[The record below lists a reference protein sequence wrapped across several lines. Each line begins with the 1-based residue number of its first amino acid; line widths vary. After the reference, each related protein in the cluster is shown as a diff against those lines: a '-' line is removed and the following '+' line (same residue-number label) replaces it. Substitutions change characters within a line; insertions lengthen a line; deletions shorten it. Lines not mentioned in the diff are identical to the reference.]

1 MENSK
6 FTIQLASPSVDDFL
20 RLRCSVGW
28 ESIDSK
34 LVQTSLANSLFHVTI
49 YDRKK
54 LIGMGRVVGDG
65 AIYFYVQ
72 DIVVAPDYQRCGI
85 GAMLMEKIEHYLS
98 SAVQKGAMIGLLAAK
113 GKEPFYARY
122 GYMQRPNNSLGHGMC
137 RFV

>member
-20 RLRCSVGW
+20 RLRCVVSW
-28 ESIDSK
+28 ESIDNK
-34 LVQTSLANSLFHVTI
+34 VVQTSLANSLFHVTI
-49 YDRKK
+49 YDGKA
-54 LIGMGRVVGDG
+54 LIGMGRIVGDG
-65 AIYFYVQ
+65 AIYFYIQ
-72 DIVVAPDYQRCGI
+72 DIVVAPDYQQCGI
-85 GAMLMEKIEHYLS
+85 GAMLMEQIEHYLS
-98 SAVQKGAMIGLLAAK
+98 STAQKGAMIGLLAAK